1 MSEFG
6 KRVSKY
12 VQHMLREQNELP
24 ENTKVLT
31 ERVASIRWRRNP
43 RTHLN
48 KVVMTCKQG
57 EYKKSLNKQL
67 KIAGQS
73 VKEIMCLPKTSKPA
87 IDKAKDRKSAVKR
100 WRKIKSNPGKMSRS
114 NLKRKFT
121 KKFSKTLR

>member
-1 MSEFG
+1 
-6 KRVSKY
+6 
-12 VQHMLREQNELP
+12 
-24 ENTKVLT
+24 
-31 ERVASIRWRRNP
+31 
-43 RTHLN
+43 
-48 KVVMTCKQG
+48 MTCKQG

-67 KIAGQS
+67 KIAGQT
-73 VKEIMCLPKTSKPA
+73 VKEVMCLPKTSKPA